1 MTAVGT
7 TTGRPS
13 APDAPP
19 APEGRPPAGE
29 HVAVARG
36 LRRRFGDREVLAGVD
51 LEIRRDEFVALLGR
65 SGTGKTTLLRTLAG
79 LDADHEGSVRV
90 AAARSVVFQEPRLL
104 PWRRVLPNVVLSLDR
119 TPATLERGRS
129 ALAEVGLADHAR
141 AWPATL
147 SGGEAQRVALARAL
161 VREPALLLL
170 DEPFGALDALTRQRM
185 HRLLRRLCRRHQPGV
200 LLVTHDVDEAITLAD
215 RVIVLDGGRITL
227 DEPVGLPHPRPRSHD
242 DVERLR
248 RRLLAALGV
257 DPTEDG

>member
-1 MTAVGT
+1 M
-7 TTGRPS
+7 
-13 APDAPP
+13 
-19 APEGRPPAGE
+19 
-29 HVAVARG
+29 ARG

-104 PWRRVLPNVVLSLDR
+104 PWRRVLPNVVLGLDR

-147 SGGEAQRVALARAL
+147 SGGEAQRVA
-161 VREPALLLL
+161 
-170 DEPFGALDALTRQRM
+170 
-185 HRLLRRLCRRHQPGV
+185 
-200 LLVTHDVDEAITLAD
+200 
-215 RVIVLDGGRITL
+215 
-227 DEPVGLPHPRPRSHD
+227 
-242 DVERLR
+242 
-248 RRLLAALGV
+248 
-257 DPTEDG
+257 

>member
-1 MTAVGT
+1 GRHRARPGHLRAARPAHRRPRALPRAAAARLAAGAGGVVTAVGT
-7 TTGRPS
+7 TVRPS

-104 PWRRVLPNVVLSLDR
+104 PWRRVLPNVV
-119 TPATLERGRS
+119 
-129 ALAEVGLADHAR
+129 
-141 AWPATL
+141 
-147 SGGEAQRVALARAL
+147 
-161 VREPALLLL
+161 
-170 DEPFGALDALTRQRM
+170 
-185 HRLLRRLCRRHQPGV
+185 
-200 LLVTHDVDEAITLAD
+200 
-215 RVIVLDGGRITL
+215 
-227 DEPVGLPHPRPRSHD
+227 
-242 DVERLR
+242 
-248 RRLLAALGV
+248 
-257 DPTEDG
+257 